1 MSQRVKIFA
10 HRGASGHALENSI
23 KAFDKAIEMK
33 ADGIEIDVQCS
44 KDGQL
49 FVFHDLHLLRLAGV
63 NRFFYDCLAE
73 EIAEFK
79 IGRRFLRRFLNIRIP
94 SIDAFMEWLT
104 ENPVS
109 INVELKESLI
119 KNKDHLISWLIDL
132 ELPKGSH
139 FSSFFPELL
148 QIVKQV
154 RPEFEV
160 ALLVTKDFKWEELKS
175 MVEIDAVHANK
186 KYYKNLYLNLA
197 SEAKKPLR
205 FYGINGDE
213 PFLTSP
219 HPIVVGWI
227 TDYPKKVADYIKK
240 K

>member
-10 HRGASGHALENSI
+10 HRGASGHALENSF

-33 ADGIEIDVQCS
+33 ADGIEIDLQCS

-49 FVFHDLHLLRLAGV
+49 FVFHDLHLRRLAGV
-63 NRFFYDCLAE
+63 NRFIYDCLAE

-79 IGRRFLRRFLNIRIP
+79 IGRRFLRRFMNIRIP
-94 SIDAFMEWLT
+94 SIGAFMEWLK

-109 INVELKESLI
+109 VNVELKESLL
-119 KNKDHLISWLIDL
+119 KHKEHFISWLIDID
-132 ELPKGSH
+132 LPKGSH

-160 ALLVTKDFKWEELKS
+160 AILVTKEFKWDELKS
-175 MVEIDAVHANK
+175 MDEIDAIHANK
-186 KYYKNLYLNLA
+186 KYYKRLYLNYA
-197 SEAKKPLR
+197 SDAKKPLR

-213 PFLTSP
+213 PFLRFP
-219 HPIVVGWI
+219 HPLVVGWI
-227 TDYPKKVADYIKK
+227 TDYPKKVADFIYKK
-240 K
+240 